1 MEVFEELIRYESNN
15 IKKFEIN
22 PKVSKIFHSLKLQA
36 NKILKGKLLV
46 PDGLNQYTY
55 RQQNGQIAKINSI
68 NQTCS
73 CAIFLDKATC
83 KHLIA
88 YKLNIDG
95 YPIFPKK
102 LLTLRQRKRKQYL
115 DASIEA
121 TNQVVDD
128 QVEGDR

>member
-1 MEVFEELIRYESNN
+1 M
-15 IKKFEIN
+15 
-22 PKVSKIFHSLKLQA
+22 
-36 NKILKGKLLV
+36 

-68 NQTCS
+68 NQTRS

-88 YKLNIDG
+88 ASIKDKLNIDG

-121 TNQVVDD
+121 ANQVVDQAEVAD
-128 QVEGDR
+128 QVEGDRVQIGRPTLAGNALSLDNLPKKIRPGRPPGQQD

>member
-1 MEVFEELIRYESNN
+1 MEVFEELIRYESNY

-22 PKVSKIFHSLKLQA
+22 PKVSKIFHNLA

-55 RQQNGQIAKINSI
+55 RQQNGQIAEINSI

-88 YKLNIDG
+88 ASIKDKLNIDG

-115 DASIEA
+115 DASM
-121 TNQVVDD
+121 
-128 QVEGDR
+128 